1 MIEARNLQ
9 KSVPS
14 GRQRTPI
21 LRGVDLQVASGS
33 FAVLLGPSGCGK
45 TTLLHLLG
53 ALDQADSGE
62 LTVADVR
69 LSPAD
74 PAALLHYRRHLVSVI
89 FQFYNLLPTLSAR
102 ENIELV
108 LEPLGL
114 GSAARRERSQELLA
128 RVGLAEAADQYPG
141 QLSGGEQQRVAIAR
155 ALAKRPRLVLADE
168 PTGSLD
174 RKNSRQILSL
184 MRTINQQEGTTFLI
198 VTHEPELAA
207 QASQVLHMEDGRILP
222 PENAAAPS
230 VTEAVTEA
238 ATTTATSA
246 AAEG

>member
-1 MIEARNLQ
+1 MIEAKNLH
-9 KSVPS
+9 KSVLA

-21 LRGVDLQVASGS
+21 LRGVDLSIAAGS

-62 LTVADVR
+62 LVVADVQ
-69 LSPAD
+69 LCPVDA
-74 PAALLHYRRHLVSVI
+74 AALLHYRRHIVSVI

-114 GSAARRERSQELLA
+114 SSRQRRDRASELLS
-128 RVGLAEAADQYPG
+128 RVGLAAASDQYPG

-174 RKNSRQILSL
+174 RKNSRQILEL
-184 MRTINQQEGTTFLI
+184 MQTINREEGTTFLI

-207 QASQVLHMEDGRILP
+207 GATQVLHMEDGRMR
-222 PENAAAPS
+222 
-230 VTEAVTEA
+230 
-238 ATTTATSA
+238 SA
-246 AAEG
+246 QT

>member
-9 KSVPS
+9 KSVQAGS
-14 GRQRTPI
+14 QRTLI
-21 LRGVDLQVASGS
+21 LRGVDLQIAAGS

-53 ALDQADSGE
+53 ALDQADSGD
-62 LTVADVR
+62 LTVADIR
-69 LSPAD
+69 LSPVD
-74 PAALLHYRRHLVSVI
+74 RAALLHYRRHVVSVI

-114 GSAARRERSQELLA
+114 NARMRRERALELLS
-128 RVGLAEAADQYPG
+128 RVGLAAAADQYPG

-174 RKNSRQILSL
+174 RQNSRQILEL
-184 MRTINQQEGTTFLI
+184 LRTINREEGTTFLI

-207 QASQVLHMEDGRILP
+207 QASQVLHMEDGRIVSTSGMADRP
-222 PENAAAPS
+222 PK
-230 VTEAVTEA
+230 
-238 ATTTATSA
+238 
-246 AAEG
+246 AEPMTPTGEP

>member
-1 MIEARNLQ
+1 MIHARNLS
-9 KSVPS
+9 KSVQAGS
-14 GRQRTPI
+14 QRVPI
-21 LRGVDLQVASGS
+21 VRGVDLDIAAGS

-53 ALDQADSGE
+53 ALDTADSGE
-62 LTVADVR
+62 LRVADVQ
-69 LSPAD
+69 LSPAE
-74 PAALLHYRRHLVSVI
+74 PQALLRYRRHIVSVV
-89 FQFYNLLPTLSAR
+89 FQFYNLLPTLSAQ

-114 GSAARRERSQELLA
+114 HREQRHARARELLS
-128 RVGLAEAADQYPG
+128 RVGLAAAAEQFPA

-174 RKNSRQILSL
+174 RQNSRQILAL
-184 MRTINQQEGTTFLI
+184 LRDINATEGTTFLI

-207 QASQVLHMEDGRILP
+207 QATQVLHMEDGRIVQQSSRIGNEPQP
-222 PENAAAPS
+222 PSASPS
-230 VTEAVTEA
+230 
-238 ATTTATSA
+238 S
-246 AAEG
+246 

>member
-1 MIEARNLQ
+1 MIHARNLS
-9 KSVPS
+9 KSVQAGS
-14 GRQRTPI
+14 QRVPI
-21 LRGVDLQVASGS
+21 LRGVDLDIAAGS

-53 ALDQADSGE
+53 ALDTADGGE
-62 LTVADVR
+62 LCIAGVQ
-69 LSPAD
+69 LSPVHSR
-74 PAALLHYRRHLVSVI
+74 PLLHYRRHVVSVV
-89 FQFYNLLPTLSAR
+89 FQFYNLLPTLSAQ

-114 GSAARRERSQELLA
+114 GSQERRDRARELLS
-128 RVGLAEAADQYPG
+128 RVGLASAADQFPA

-174 RKNSRQILSL
+174 RENSRQILAL
-184 MRTINQQEGTTFLI
+184 LRDINAREGTTFLI

-207 QASQVLHMEDGRILP
+207 QASHVLHMEDGRITGDGAVRGSGSRPLP
-222 PENAAAPS
+222 TPVS
-230 VTEAVTEA
+230 
-238 ATTTATSA
+238 
-246 AAEG
+246 G

>member
-1 MIEARNLQ
+1 VIAMIEARNLQ
-9 KSVPS
+9 KSVQAGS
-14 GRQRTPI
+14 QRTLI
-21 LRGVDLQVASGS
+21 LRGVDLQIAAGS

-53 ALDQADSGE
+53 ALDQADSGD
-62 LTVADVR
+62 LTVAGIR
-69 LSPAD
+69 LSPVD
-74 PAALLHYRRHLVSVI
+74 RAALLHYRRHVVSVI

-114 GSAARRERSQELLA
+114 NTRMRRERALELLS
-128 RVGLAEAADQYPG
+128 RVGLAAAADQYPG

-174 RKNSRQILSL
+174 RQNSRQILEL
-184 MRTINQQEGTTFLI
+184 LRTINRQEGTTFLI

-207 QASQVLHMEDGRILP
+207 QASQVLHMEDGRIV
-222 PENAAAPS
+222 S
-230 VTEAVTEA
+230 
-238 ATTTATSA
+238 TSA
-246 AAEG
+246 GADRPPKAEPMTPMGET

>member
-1 MIEARNLQ
+1 MIEARNLT
-9 KSVPS
+9 KSVLAGS
-14 GRQRTPI
+14 QRTPI
-21 LRGVDLQVASGS
+21 LRGVELSIADGS

-53 ALDQADSGE
+53 ALDQADGGE
-62 LTVADVR
+62 LSVAGVR
-69 LSPAD
+69 LSPSD
-74 PAALLHYRRHLVSVI
+74 PAALLHYRRHIVSVI

-114 GSAARRERSQELLA
+114 HSRQRRERADELLS
-128 RVGLAEAADQYPG
+128 RVGLSAAADQYPS

-174 RKNSRQILSL
+174 RKNSRQILDL
-184 MRTINQQEGTTFLI
+184 MQSINRAEHTTFLI

-207 QASQVLHMEDGRILP
+207 QASQVLHMEDGQIKSSQVP
-222 PENAAAPS
+222 AKSP
-230 VTEAVTEA
+230 
-238 ATTTATSA
+238 TTDAG
-246 AAEG
+246 AEP

>member
-1 MIEARNLQ
+1 MIHARNLT
-9 KSVPS
+9 KSANS
-14 GRQRTPI
+14 GNQPTPI
-21 LRGVDLQVASGS
+21 LRGIDLDIAAGS

-53 ALDQADSGE
+53 ALDQADGGQ
-62 LTVADVR
+62 LRVGDVQ
-69 LSPAD
+69 LSPPD
-74 PAALLHYRRHLVSVI
+74 PRALLNYRRSVVSVV

-114 GSAARRERSQELLA
+114 RSRERHQRAQELLS
-128 RVGLAEAADQYPG
+128 RVGLAAVADQYPG

-174 RKNSRQILSL
+174 RQNSRQVLSL
-184 MRTINQQEGTTFLI
+184 LRSINADEGTTFLI

-207 QASQVLHMEDGRILP
+207 QASLVLHMEDGRIVQP
-222 PENAAAPS
+222 PTLGHSTPS
-230 VTEAVTEA
+230 GGASG
-238 ATTTATSA
+238 TAGSA
-246 AAEG
+246 

>member
-1 MIEARNLQ
+1 MIHARNLTKTVQ
-9 KSVPS
+9 S
-14 GRQRTPI
+14 GSQRTPI
-21 LRGVDLQVASGS
+21 LRGVDLDIAAGS

-53 ALDQADSGE
+53 ALDQADGGQ
-62 LTVADVR
+62 LRVGDVQ
-69 LSPAD
+69 LSPPD
-74 PAALLHYRRHLVSVI
+74 PRALLHYRRSVVSVV

-114 GSAARRERSQELLA
+114 RSRERHQRTQELLS
-128 RVGLAEAADQYPG
+128 RVGLAAAADQYPG

-174 RKNSRQILSL
+174 RQNSRQVLSL
-184 MRTINQQEGTTFLI
+184 LRSINADEGTTFLI

-207 QASQVLHMEDGRILP
+207 QASLVLHMEDGRIAKP
-222 PENAAAPS
+222 PTLGHSTPSGGAPGT
-230 VTEAVTEA
+230 VG
-238 ATTTATSA
+238 SA
-246 AAEG
+246 

>member
-1 MIEARNLQ
+1 MIHARNLK

-14 GRQRTPI
+14 GETRVPI
-21 LRGVDLQVASGS
+21 VRGVDLDIAEGS

-45 TTLLHLLG
+45 TTLLHVLG
-53 ALDQADSGE
+53 ALDTADEGE
-62 LTVADVR
+62 LRVAGVQ
-69 LSPAD
+69 LAPAD
-74 PAALLHYRRHLVSVI
+74 PRALLHFRRHIVSVV
-89 FQFYNLLPTLSAR
+89 FQFYNLLPTLSAQ

-114 GSAARRERSQELLA
+114 SSEQRHARARELLS
-128 RVGLAEAADQYPG
+128 RVGLSSAADQFPG

-174 RKNSRQILSL
+174 RQNSRQILALLRS
-184 MRTINQQEGTTFLI
+184 INAEQGTTFLI

-207 QASQVLHMEDGRILP
+207 QASLVLHMEDGRLVDSPSEAAHDPSMQAQPATQPTP
-222 PENAAAPS
+222 P
-230 VTEAVTEA
+230 TEA
-238 ATTTATSA
+238 S
-246 AAEG
+246 

>member
-9 KSVPS
+9 KSVLAGS
-14 GRQRTPI
+14 QRTLI
-21 LRGVDLQVASGS
+21 LRGVDLQIAAGS

-53 ALDQADSGE
+53 ALDQADSGD
-62 LTVADVR
+62 LTVADIR
-69 LSPAD
+69 LSPVD
-74 PAALLHYRRHLVSVI
+74 RAALLHYRRHVVSVI

-114 GSAARRERSQELLA
+114 NTRLRRERALELLS
-128 RVGLAEAADQYPG
+128 RVGLAAAADQYPG

-174 RKNSRQILSL
+174 RQNSRQILEL
-184 MRTINQQEGTTFLI
+184 LRTINREEGTTFLI

-207 QASQVLHMEDGRILP
+207 QASHVLHMEDGRIV
-222 PENAAAPS
+222 S
-230 VTEAVTEA
+230 
-238 ATTTATSA
+238 TSA
-246 AAEG
+246 TADRAPKAPPMTPAGET

>member
-1 MIEARNLQ
+1 VIAMIEARNLQ
-9 KSVPS
+9 KSVQAGS
-14 GRQRTPI
+14 QRTLI
-21 LRGVDLQVASGS
+21 LRGIDLQIAAGS

-53 ALDQADSGE
+53 ALDQADSGD
-62 LTVADVR
+62 LTVADIR
-69 LSPAD
+69 LSPVD
-74 PAALLHYRRHLVSVI
+74 RAALLHYRRHVVSVI

-114 GSAARRERSQELLA
+114 NTRMRRERALELLS
-128 RVGLAEAADQYPG
+128 RVGLAAAADQYPG
-141 QLSGGEQQRVAIAR
+141 QLSGGEQPRVAIAR

-174 RKNSRQILSL
+174 RQNSRQILEL
-184 MRTINQQEGTTFLI
+184 LRTINREEGTTFLI

-207 QASQVLHMEDGRILP
+207 QASQVLHMEDGRIVSTSGMADRP
-222 PENAAAPS
+222 PKAPPM
-230 VTEAVTEA
+230 TPTGEP
-238 ATTTATSA
+238 
-246 AAEG
+246 